1 MHIFSKERRPLE
13 FDIHPSFTNTPSE
26 SKFDKDLRKT
36 PELFNIQ
43 SLSCL
48 VVAFD
53 QVSKREKRIV

>member
-13 FDIHPSFTNTPSE
+13 FDIHPSITNTPSE

-43 SLSCL
+43 SIS
-48 VVAFD
+48 
-53 QVSKREKRIV
+53 